1 MPRFLTNEAL
11 VTIVPSKERQ
21 HSENSFTRCFGA
33 NTISSV
39 LSWFNLSIFELINTL
54 TSDKQVSRRLD
65 IFFQLSSGLITRYK
79 TASTLWNNLPSETR
93 YEQSL
98 EFFKKNVKTYLF
110 RIAYCDFT

>member
-39 LSWFNLSIFELINTL
+39 LSWFNLSIFEIIHTL
-54 TSDKQVSRRLD
+54 TSDKQVSRGLD
-65 IFFQLSSGLITRYK
+65 IFS
-79 TASTLWNNLPSETR
+79 
-93 YEQSL
+93 
-98 EFFKKNVKTYLF
+98 
-110 RIAYCDFT
+110 